1 MYKDMVP
8 NLAATDK
15 LNTTG
20 GGVDEQCRRRELTRA
35 GDVTVSDWGGKGV
48 GGKGWNCTYKKL

>member
-20 GGVDEQCRRRELTRA
+20 GGVDEQCRRRELTSA
-35 GDVTVSDWGGKGV
+35 GDVTVRDWGGR
-48 GGKGWNCTYKKL
+48 GWG